1 MNQSRKTS
9 MVPALYPTEQGAQ
22 KYYDR
27 RAATYDATTLWE
39 GGHHREAIRLA
50 DIRESEHVVEIACGT
65 GRATT
70 DIAMAVGAS
79 GHLDAFDLNETMLSR
94 ARTKIQELGVEERVT
109 FKTGNAKQLPY
120 PDETFD
126 LVYNA
131 YMFDL
136 IPEADF
142 PVIMAEFHRVLKPN
156 GRVVMLNL
164 SKPGPGPTFFERAY
178 RRGWAGACRPVL
190 MSDCAREAGFKGV
203 ERKYRRNPV
212 TPLLFPAFFG
222 AEIVLGH
229 K

>member
-1 MNQSRKTS
+1 MI
-9 MVPALYPTEQGAQ
+9 PALYPTEQGAQ

-27 RAATYDATTLWE
+27 RAETYDATTLWE
-39 GGHHREAIRLA
+39 GGHHREAIRVA
-50 DIRESEHVVEIACGT
+50 AIREGEHVLEVACGT

-70 DIAMAVGAS
+70 DIAKAVGTS
-79 GHLDAFDLNETMLSR
+79 GHLDAYDLNGTMLSR

-109 FKTGNAKQLPY
+109 FETGNAKQLPY

-126 LVYNA
+126 LLYNA

-136 IPEADF
+136 IPEAEF
-142 PVIMAEFHRVLKPN
+142 PGIMAEFYRVLKPK

-164 SKPGPGPTFFERAY
+164 SKPGPRPTFFEWVY

-190 MSDCAREAGFKGV
+190 MSDYTRDAGFKGV
-203 ERKYRRNPV
+203 ERQYRKNPV
-212 TPLLFPAFFG
+212 TRLLFPAFFG
-222 AEIVLGH
+222 AEVVVGH